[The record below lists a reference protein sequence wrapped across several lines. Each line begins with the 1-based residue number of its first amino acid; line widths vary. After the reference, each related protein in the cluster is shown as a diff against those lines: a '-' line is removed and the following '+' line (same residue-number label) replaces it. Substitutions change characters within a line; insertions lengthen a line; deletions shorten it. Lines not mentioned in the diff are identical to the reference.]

1 MRSFK
6 PFPTLVFCS
15 ILLVFSACGNK
26 DSEANLMEISS
37 MEPPALYCGDLLT
50 ISGNNFSN
58 RLSEMKVLLQGKNL
72 RILELSTTSI
82 KVEIPDGVTSGP
94 LTVQKN
100 DEEILSSQNLTI
112 LVADPPVITAFS
124 KNEGFLG
131 EEIEITGENFGDD
144 PIDVSVNFFGVIG
157 EVTAVDN
164 TSIRVKVPLK
174 FNSVGKLTVR
184 VKGQSVTSESDFK
197 INTSRGSWAIP
208 GWDIRYHDD
217 NPVESEHF
225 IVYSD
230 QASQEMR
237 RTISEEAETAL
248 EDVKRII
255 DYKDGDFD
263 FRPEWASVWGANK
276 IHIMADYNQSASSG
290 LAYRDG
296 CIIRS
301 RDSPRYDG
309 DLDRWWKV
317 FQHEITH
324 VTEFLMIGEYTNRQ
338 ANTVWMREGFA
349 NYGARNHRIQT
360 QQQLDDWQ
368 RLMANVE
375 GGGNPIQIKVWGDFP
390 QEILDSFRTIEYYG
404 FFELVVRYLL
414 EDDELDN
421 DIHDMKNYYDD
432 LGAGVPQPEAFLK
445 HFGVDMDDLEA
456 NFWTI
461 MRDFVQN

>member
-1 MRSFK
+1 M
-6 PFPTLVFCS
+6 TAVL
-15 ILLVFSACGNK
+15 ACGTK
-26 DSEANLMEISS
+26 DSEADLVKITSLQ
-37 MEPPALYCGDLLT
+37 PPELYCGESLS
-50 ISGNNFSN
+50 INGENFSN
-58 RLSEMKVLLQGKNL
+58 KLSEMRVLLQGKTL
-72 RILELSTTSI
+72 KVLDLTTSRIL
-82 KVEIPDGVTSGP
+82 VEIPDGVSSGP
-94 LTVQKN
+94 VTVVKGTQ
-100 DEEILSSQNLTI
+100 EVQSSQDLTI
-112 LVADPPVITAFS
+112 LVADPPVITAIS

-144 PIDVSVNFFGVIG
+144 PIGVSVNFFGTIG
-157 EVTAVDN
+157 EVTAVN
-164 TSIRVKVPLK
+164 STSIRVKVPLK
-174 FNSVGKLTVR
+174 FNSEGKLTVR
-184 VKGQSVTSESDFK
+184 VKGQSVTSENDFK

-225 IVYSD
+225 MVYSD

-248 EDVKRII
+248 VDVKKII
-255 DYKDGDFD
+255 DYKEGDFD
-263 FRPEWASVWGANK
+263 FRPEWATVWGANK

-309 DLDRWWKV
+309 DLVRWWKV

-324 VTEFLMIGEYTNRQ
+324 VTEFLMIGEYANRQ

-360 QQQLDDWQ
+360 VQQLDDWQ

-375 GGGNPIQIKVWGDFP
+375 GGGNPIPIKVWGDFP

-421 DIHDMKNYYDD
+421 SIQDMKNYYDD
-432 LGAGVPQPEAFLK
+432 LGAGVPQPEAFSK

-456 NFWTI
+456 NFWTL
-461 MRDFVQN
+461 MREYLQN